1 MKNLIRFDWAVKRLL
16 RNKANFKVVEGFLS
30 ELFRED
36 IIIQSVL
43 ESESNQRYYDDKFN
57 RFDMLVEN
65 SKGELIAIE
74 IQNNTEHDYFQR
86 MLYGTSKLVIDHLF
100 LGDKYGKLKKVISIN
115 IVYFDLGQGEDYV
128 YYGKTNFC
136 GLHKNDT
143 LQLSERQKELFIKKD
158 VAEIFPEYYLIK
170 VNSFDELAK
179 DTLDEWIYY
188 FKTNKIKDN
197 FTAKGLKEAKEILK
211 EDNLPKKEISDYKI
225 YLEDIRYQASMTWSM
240 KMDEEYRIKKE
251 NAIEIAKKML
261 LEKEPIEKIIKYTG
275 LTKQEIEKIIRTL
288 NLKL

>member
-16 RNKANFKVVEGFLS
+16 RNKTNFKVVEGFLS
-30 ELFRED
+30 ELLRED
-36 IIIQSVL
+36 FKIKSVL

-86 MLYGTSKLVIDHLF
+86 MIYGTSKLLIDHLF
-100 LGDKYGKLKKVISIN
+100 LGEKYEKLKKVISIN
-115 IVYFDLGQGEDYV
+115 IVYFDLGQGDDYV
-128 YYGKTNFC
+128 YYGKTNFQ

-143 LQLSERQKELFIKKD
+143 LQLSKKQKELFIKSN

-170 VNSFDELAK
+170 VNNFDEKAK

-188 FKTNKIKDN
+188 FKTNKIEEN
-197 FTAKGLKEAKEILK
+197 FTAKGLQEAKKILK
-211 EDNLPKKEISDYKI
+211 EDNLPEKEIPDYKR
-225 YLEDIRYQASMTWSM
+225 YLEDLRYQASMVWSM
-240 KMDEEYRIKKE
+240 TIEAEDRIKKDRDF
-251 NAIEIAKKML
+251 EIAKVMVNNS
-261 LEKEPIEKIIKYTG
+261 EPIEKIIEYTG
-275 LTKQEIEKIIRTL
+275 LSKDEIEK
-288 NLKL
+288 LK

>member
-16 RNKANFKVVEGFLS
+16 RNKTNFKVVEGFLS
-30 ELFRED
+30 ELLRED
-36 IIIQSVL
+36 FKIKSVL

-86 MLYGTSKLVIDHLF
+86 MIYGTSKLLIDHLF
-100 LGDKYGKLKKVISIN
+100 LGEKYEKLKKVISIN
-115 IVYFDLGQGEDYV
+115 IVYFDLGQGDDYV
-128 YYGKTNFC
+128 YYGKTNFQ

-143 LQLSERQKELFIKKD
+143 LQLSKKQKELFIKSN

-170 VNSFDELAK
+170 VNNFDEKAK

-188 FKTNKIKDN
+188 FKTNKIEEN
-197 FTAKGLKEAKEILK
+197 FTAKGLQEAKKILK
-211 EDNLPKKEISDYKI
+211 EDNLPEKEIPDYKR
-225 YLEDIRYQASMTWSM
+225 YLEDLRYQASMVWSM
-240 KMDEEYRIKKE
+240 TIESEDRIKKDRDF
-251 NAIEIAKKML
+251 EIAKVMVNNS
-261 LEKEPIEKIIKYTG
+261 EPIEKIIEYTG
-275 LTKQEIEKIIRTL
+275 LSKDEIEK
-288 NLKL
+288 LK

>member
-16 RNKANFKVVEGFLS
+16 RNKANFKVIEGFLS
-30 ELFRED
+30 ELLRED
-36 IIIQSVL
+36 IKIQSIL
-43 ESESNQRYYDDKFN
+43 ESESNQRYYDDKYN

-86 MLYGTSKLVIDHLF
+86 MIYGTSKLLIDHLF
-100 LGDKYGKLKKVISIN
+100 LGEEYDQLKKVISIN

-128 YYGKTNFC
+128 YYGKTNFH

-143 LQLSERQKELFIKKD
+143 LQLSEKQKELYIKKA
-158 VAEIFPEYYLIK
+158 VAEIFPEYYIIK
-170 VNSFDELAK
+170 VNNFDESAK

-188 FKTNKIKDN
+188 FKTNIIKDN

-211 EDNLPKKEISDYKI
+211 EDNLPDDEISSYRR
-225 YLEDIRYQASMTWSM
+225 YLEDLRYQASMAKSM
-240 KMDEEYRIKKE
+240 KIDAIDRIKKDK
-251 NAIEIAKKML
+251 AIEIAKKCL
-261 LEKEPIEKIIKYTG
+261 QKGLSIDEIAELTG
-275 LTKQEIEKIIRTL
+275 LSMKEISEL
-288 NLKL
+288 

>member
-1 MKNLIRFDWAVKRLL
+1 MKNLIRFDWAIKRLL

-36 IIIQSVL
+36 IKIQSIL

-74 IQNNTEHDYFQR
+74 IQNNNEYDYFQR
-86 MLYGTSKLVIDHLF
+86 MIYGTSKLLIDHLF
-100 LGDKYGKLKKVISIN
+100 PGDKYEKLKKVISIN

-128 YYGKTNFC
+128 YFGKTSFQ

-143 LQLSERQKELFIKKD
+143 LHLSEKQKELFIKKD
-158 VAEIFPEYYLIK
+158 VAEIFPEYYIIK
-170 VNSFDELAK
+170 VNSFDESAT

-188 FKTNKIKDN
+188 FKTNIIKDN
-197 FTAKGLKEAKEILK
+197 FTAKGLKEAQEILK
-211 EDNLPKKEISDYKI
+211 EDNLPEDEIQSYKR
-225 YLEDIRYQASMTWSM
+225 YLEDLRYEASMTWSM
-240 KMDEEYRIKKE
+240 KIDAEDKIKKDT
-251 NAIEIAKKML
+251 AIEIAKKCLQKGMSISDITEL
-261 LEKEPIEKIIKYTG
+261 TG
-275 LTKQEIEKIIRTL
+275 LTKEEIEK
-288 NLKL
+288 LK

>member
-16 RNKANFKVVEGFLS
+16 RNKTNFKVVEGFLS
-30 ELFRED
+30 ELLRED
-36 IIIQSVL
+36 FKIKSVL

-86 MLYGTSKLVIDHLF
+86 MIYGTSKLLIDHLF
-100 LGDKYGKLKKVISIN
+100 LGQKYEKLKKVISIN
-115 IVYFDLGQGEDYV
+115 IVYFDLGQGDDYV
-128 YYGKTNFC
+128 YYGKTNFQ

-143 LQLSERQKELFIKKD
+143 LQLSKKQKEIFLKSN
-158 VAEIFPEYYLIK
+158 VEEIFPEYYLIK
-170 VNSFDELAK
+170 VNSFDETAK

-188 FKTNKIKDN
+188 FKTNKIEEN

-211 EDNLPKKEISDYKI
+211 EDNLPEKEIPDYKR
-225 YLEDIRYQASMTWSM
+225 YLEDLRYQASMAWSM
-240 KMDEEYRIKKE
+240 GIEAEDKIKKDRD
-251 NAIEIAKKML
+251 IEIAKKSL
-261 LEKEPIEKIIKYTG
+261 KEGLSIELIIKITG
-275 LTKQEIEKIIRTL
+275 LSKEEIEKL
-288 NLKL
+288 